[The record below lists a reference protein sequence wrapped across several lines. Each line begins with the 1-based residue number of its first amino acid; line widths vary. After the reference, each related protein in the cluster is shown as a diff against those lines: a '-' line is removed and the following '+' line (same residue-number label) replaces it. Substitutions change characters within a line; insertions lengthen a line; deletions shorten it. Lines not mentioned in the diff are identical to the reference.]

1 MSDYKRLTTNE
12 PEDNVETML
21 NYARCKDKEVFIYD
35 EQGNEVKLTEY
46 IAKHAQEECEVT
58 AEDVMEGCCFECMDC
73 PLGILNTIAIQ
84 AAELR
89 HRLSELEDKLEAG
102 KLVELPCKVGDIV
115 YCLIAHGTHGTVY
128 TTGAAISRAVTKIIW
143 DGRRFEIYSER
154 SHIWSNDYN
163 ECNYY
168 GYLGETVFLTREA
181 AEEKLKELEKKL
193 NELSEERK

>member
-12 PEDNVETML
+12 PQSNVETML

-89 HRLSELEDKLEAG
+89 HRLSELEDKLEEG
-102 KLVELPCKVGDIV
+102 TLVELPCNKGQTIYMVDDYRHKEVWKGVCDKVEFKQISAGQEFYV
-115 YCLIAHGTHGTVY
+115 YATFEDAYTVRPRVF
-128 TTGAAISRAVTKIIW
+128 TNKTM
-143 DGRRFEIYSER
+143 
-154 SHIWSNDYN
+154 NDL
-163 ECNYY
+163 C
-168 GYLGETVFLTREA
+168 LTREA
-181 AEEKLKELEKKL
+181 AEARLKELEEKV
-193 NELSEERK
+193 NELYSNNCR

>member
-58 AEDVMEGCCFECMDC
+58 AEDIMEGCCFECMDC
-73 PLGILNTIAIQ
+73 PLGILNTVAIQ

-89 HRLSELEDKLEAG
+89 HRLSELEDKLEEG
-102 KLVELPCKVGDIV
+102 TLVELPCKVMIERTIDDKGNFIKTKKAQAFNGRYGILYVDKQK
-115 YCLIAHGTHGTVY
+115 CTLPLIDVCTE
-128 TTGAAISRAVTKIIW
+128 KP
-143 DGRRFEIYSER
+143 
-154 SHIWSNDYN
+154 YN
-163 ECNYY
+163 
-168 GYLGETVFLTREA
+168 REA
-181 AEEKLKELEKKL
+181 AEARLKELE
-193 NELSEERK
+193 ELEEK

>member
-1 MSDYKRLTTNE
+1 MSEYKRLTTNE
-12 PEDNVETML
+12 PQSNVETML

-73 PLGILNTIAIQ
+73 PLGVLNTVAIQ

-102 KLVELPCKVGDIV
+102 TLVELPCKVGDTFYSVDFIFSDG
-115 YCLIAHGTHGTVY
+115 YEFDKKGHEK
-128 TTGAAISRAVTKIIW
+128 AVHFSGWKIIKTEVTEKNIYRIC
-143 DGRRFEIYSER
+143 DMYVSGKIFE
-154 SHIWSNDYN
+154 
-163 ECNYY
+163 
-168 GYLGETVFLTREA
+168 TREA
-181 AEEKLKELEKKL
+181 AEARLKELEGKT
-193 NELSEERK
+193 NELYSNNCR

>member
-1 MSDYKRLTTNE
+1 MSEYKRLTTNE

-89 HRLSELEDKLEAG
+89 HRLSELEDKLEEG
-102 KLVELPCKVGDIV
+102 TLVELPCKVGDTV
-115 YCLIAHGTHGTVY
+115 YSVDFIFQDGYEIDKKGNERPVYSSGWRIHEEKITDKNIYKMCDLYVNDKVY
-128 TTGAAISRAVTKIIW
+128 TTRK
-143 DGRRFEIYSER
+143 
-154 SHIWSNDYN
+154 
-163 ECNYY
+163 
-168 GYLGETVFLTREA
+168 A
-181 AEEKLKELEKKL
+181 AEEKLKELENKL
-193 NELSEERK
+193 NELSEGKQ